1 MDEREFE
8 LINILGKQL
17 GSNQRDLSR
26 QMALSLGMVNMLI
39 RRLIA
44 KGYIRMDRL
53 NKRNVRYILTPKG
66 IAEKMRKSV
75 KYTLNTINSI
85 GLIKDNLRELLV
97 DLYEKGHRD
106 FYNYSQADLTLL
118 VDKAFHEARLE
129 DATIQHLETLPEGE
143 VDGFLLTGYE
153 NLELVD
159 YPPQKHLDLLTE
171 IAKTDLANL

>member
-17 GSNQRDLSR
+17 GSNQRDLSQ
-26 QMALSLGMVNMLI
+26 QMDLSLGMVNMLI
-39 RRLIA
+39 RRLIS
-44 KGYIRMDRL
+44 KGYIRMESL
-53 NKRNVRYILTPKG
+53 NKRNVRYHLTPKG

-85 GLIKDNLRELLV
+85 GLIKDNLRELIV
-97 DLYEKGHRD
+97 DIHSKGHTT

-118 VDKAFHEARLE
+118 VDKAFHEARLA
-129 DATIQHLETLPEGE
+129 DATIHHLEEFPKEEL
-143 VDGFLLTGYE
+143 DGFLLLGFE
-153 NLELVD
+153 NIDAAD
-159 YPPQKHLDLLTE
+159 YPADKYLDILTE